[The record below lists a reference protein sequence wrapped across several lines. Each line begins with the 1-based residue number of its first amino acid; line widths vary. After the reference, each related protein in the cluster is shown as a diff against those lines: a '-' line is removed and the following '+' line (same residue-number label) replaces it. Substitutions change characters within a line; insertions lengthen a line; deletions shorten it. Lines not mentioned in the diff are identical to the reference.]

1 MSILQILVLVIGT
14 LIIYKLVYQPTDN
27 QLPQKPQLISYMDK
41 YNHYKVYYEAFG
53 DIVHLGLLTICV
65 KCKIKVPSNVV
76 EIYCPDVA
84 DRVTE
89 DIATSTC
96 TFCYE
101 VSLEEPLY
109 GGGMKKMPGIPNE
122 EIERLAADNIRSN
135 LRGGYSFNGPVHVW
149 NIGNNR
155 IRIEI
160 NGVYRNMGDIEI

>member
-1 MSILQILVLVIGT
+1 MSLLQILVLVFGA
-14 LIIYKLVYQPTDN
+14 LIIYKLLYQPTDN
-27 QLPQKPQLISYMDK
+27 RLPQKPQLISYINK
-41 YNHYKVYYEAFG
+41 YNYYKGDYEAFG
-53 DIVHLGLLTICV
+53 DIVHLGLMTIRV
-65 KCKIKVPSNVV
+65 KCKIKVPSNVN

-84 DRVTE
+84 DRITE
-89 DIATSTC
+89 DINTSTC
-96 TFCYE
+96 TFRYE

-135 LRGGYSFNGPVHVW
+135 LRGGYFFNGTVHVW
-149 NIGNNR
+149 DIGDNR